1 MKNNPMPT
9 TTTYGIISD
18 VHRDPRIVA
27 PALHVLK
34 ELGAQKIIANGDIS
48 ERQRTLEASQAY
60 VASILQALGQ
70 SGLESRI
77 STGSHETLAAF
88 EPIFES
94 FSKKYPNLISVF
106 EEPKIERKDHHVAFL
121 PGSDFVCGGEYL
133 IGSNDTMPSGLYLQ
147 LDDRLHP
154 YSPEAHQL
162 LQNAGQ
168 LRGVVRHTN
177 PNDLKKLVTEPEK
190 TIVVC
195 HVPRRFEGK
204 EAVDVAYFSE
214 QPDKKVIP
222 GIVVEALMRQKYG
235 AGVRAEEILLLAA
248 SNGYELRRE
257 NRGNKR
263 LREIYEE
270 LGITKAVSGHFH
282 ESTHKAHDAAV
293 QPVKE
298 GEFVDELYW
307 NSGHLDVGHCGLLR
321 VKDGKV
327 AYQNVD
333 LRKYHQKK

>member
-1 MKNNPMPT
+1 MPPE
-9 TTTYGIISD
+9 TTYGIISD

-27 PALHVLK
+27 PALDILK
-34 ELGAQKIIANGDIS
+34 QLGAQKILVNGDIG
-48 ERQRTLEASQAY
+48 ERKRTLQESQDF
-60 VASILQALGQ
+60 VARILQALGQ

-77 STGSHETLAAF
+77 STGSHEAIAAF
-88 EPIFES
+88 EPVLQY
-94 FSKKYPNLISVF
+94 FSEKYPNLISIF
-106 EEPKIERKDHHVAFL
+106 KEPKIEETDHHVAFL
-121 PGSDFVCGGEYL
+121 PGSDFVCGGEYQ
-133 IGSNDTMPSGLYLQ
+133 IGSNESIPSGLYLQ

-154 YSPEAHQL
+154 YSPEAHRL

-168 LRGVVRHTN
+168 LRGVLRYTN
-177 PNDLKKLVTEPEK
+177 PNDLKKLVSEPEK

-195 HVPRRFEGK
+195 HVPRRFDGK

-214 QPDKKVIP
+214 RPDKSIIP
-222 GIVVEALMRQKYG
+222 GVVVESLLRQRYG
-235 AGVRAEEILLLAA
+235 TIHDEEISLLATA
-248 SNGYELRRE
+248 NGFPLRRE
-257 NRGNKR
+257 NRGNEHLQK
-263 LREIYEE
+263 LYQE

-293 QPVKE
+293 QPVQE

-307 NSGHLDVGHCGLLR
+307 NSGHLDVGHCGLLH

-333 LRKYHQKK
+333 LKEYMRQPRQ

>member
-1 MKNNPMPT
+1 MAET
-9 TTTYGIISD
+9 IYGIISD
-18 VHRDPRIVA
+18 VHRDPRIVT

-34 ELGAQKIIANGDIS
+34 ELGAQKILVNGDIG

-77 STGSHETLAAF
+77 STGSHETIAAF
-88 EPIFES
+88 EPVLQS
-94 FSKKYPNLISVF
+94 FSEKYPNIISVF
-106 EEPKIERKDHHVAFL
+106 EEPKIEEKDHHVAFL

-133 IGSNDTMPSGLYLQ
+133 IGNNEVIPTGLYLQ
-147 LDDRLHP
+147 FDDRLYP

-168 LRGVVRHTN
+168 LRGVLRYTN

-190 TIVVC
+190 TIIVC
-195 HVPRRFEGK
+195 HVPRRFEGS

-214 QPDKKVIP
+214 RPDKSVIP
-222 GIVVEALMRQKYG
+222 GAVVEAILRQKYG
-235 AGVRAEEILLLAA
+235 AGVRTEEIPLLAA

-257 NRGNKR
+257 NRGNES
-263 LREIYEE
+263 LRELYAE

-293 QPVKE
+293 QLVKE
-298 GEFVDELYW
+298 SEFVDELYW
-307 NSGHLDVGHCGLLR
+307 NSGHLDVGHCGLLH

-327 AYQNVD
+327 AYQIVD
-333 LRKYHQKK
+333 LKKYHQKK